1 MARLPR
7 LSLAGHLH
15 HVLQRGNN
23 RQPICVDSDDYRA
36 LLSNLGETAKQWRV
50 AVHAYVLL
58 PDHFH
63 LLLTPQDGTA
73 LPLMM
78 QAMGRQYVRYFND
91 RHGRTGT
98 LWDGRF
104 KSTVLQ
110 ADRFGLA
117 AMAFADLHPVR
128 AGLTQSV
135 QSYPWSSHAH
145 YSGALVDKLITPL
158 TDYWQLGNT
167 PFAREA
173 AYTRLVQ
180 EGVNPVQIDQL
191 THSVTRGWA
200 LGEADF
206 VEALQKTTGRR
217 LSKRPPGRPVGSP
230 KTKQTQSP
238 AA

>member
-7 LSLAGHLH
+7 LSLAGHVH

-23 RQPICVDSDDYRA
+23 HQPICVDSEDYRA
-36 LLSNLGETAKQWRV
+36 LLSILCETARQSRV

-63 LLLTPQDGTA
+63 LLVTPQEGTA
-73 LPLMM
+73 LTLMM

-91 RHGRTGT
+91 RHSRSGT

-110 ADRFGLA
+110 ADRFGLV
-117 AMAFADLHPVR
+117 AMVFTDLHPVR
-128 AGLTQSV
+128 SGLAQSV
-135 QSYPWSSHAH
+135 QSYPWSSFAH
-145 YSGALVDKLITPL
+145 YSGTQVDKLITSLP
-158 TDYWQLGNT
+158 DYWQLGNT

-173 AYTRLVQ
+173 AYTRMVQ
-180 EGVNPVQIDQL
+180 EGVNSVQIDQL
-191 THSVTRGWA
+191 THSVIRGWA

-206 VEALQKTTGRR
+206 LEALQKTTGRR
-217 LSKRPPGRPVGSP
+217 LSKRPPGRPVGTA
-230 KTKQTQSP
+230 KTKQT
-238 AA
+238 

>member
-7 LSLAGHLH
+7 LALAGHVH

-23 RQPICVDSDDYRA
+23 RQPVCVDPADFQA
-36 LLSNLGETAKQWRV
+36 LLSAIHESAKRFSV

-63 LLLTPQDGTA
+63 LLVTPQEGPA

-78 QAMGRQYVRYFND
+78 QALGRQYVRYFND

-110 ADRFGLA
+110 SERFGLA
-117 AMAFADLHPVR
+117 AMVFTDLHAVR
-128 AGLTQSV
+128 TGLVSAV
-135 QSYPWSSHAH
+135 ENYPWSSHAH
-145 YSGALVDKLITPL
+145 YSGLQVDKLITPL
-158 TDYWQLGNT
+158 PDYWRLGNT

-173 AYTRLVQ
+173 AYTQLVQ
-180 EGVNPVQIDQL
+180 EGISSVQIEEL
-191 THSVTRGWA
+191 AHAVTRGWA
-200 LGEADF
+200 LGEPDF
-206 VEALQKTTGRR
+206 LDALQKTTGRR
-217 LSKRPPGRPVGSP
+217 LSKRSQGRPVGAHKASE
-230 KTKQTQSP
+230 S
-238 AA
+238 